1 MIPFSIAL
9 LAGCHQRGGGSF
21 TPFATVSQLRPLS
34 GDVEQLVVT
43 ARVGDVVVSPSPGA
57 EMRIEA
63 EVRVRIDRVRMDR
76 GDLEKAGKAFKDHVR
91 VSERDGV
98 LTIEDAHRDEPDRE
112 DWSVTLRVAAPR
124 EMSVRA
130 ATGVGNVDVQTA
142 AGEVKAQTGVGNA
155 RVTAGELAGVSV
167 TSGTGNVNVAA
178 GRVGGD
184 LEALS
189 GVGNVTAKVAGVEGK
204 TRVKTGTGNV
214 EVVFTGVA
222 PRGDVSARCGVGN
235 VQVRLPAGAAGKFS
249 AETGVGNLSVGGL
262 AGVTVSRSV
271 MGASASG
278 TVGDGEPHY
287 SISTGTGN
295 VAVRAD
301 E

>member
-9 LAGCHQRGGGSF
+9 LAGCLQRGGGSF

-34 GDVEQLVVT
+34 GDVERLVVT
-43 ARVGDVVVSPSPGA
+43 TRVGDVVISPSPGA

-63 EVRVRIDRVRMDR
+63 EVRVRADRVRMDR
-76 GDLEKAGKAFKDHVR
+76 GDVEKVGKEFKDHVR

-124 EMSVRA
+124 AMAVSA

-142 AGEVKAQTGVGNA
+142 AGEVKAATGVGDA
-155 RVTAGELAGVSV
+155 RLSAGELASVSV
-167 TSGTGNVNVAA
+167 SSGTGNVHVAA

-184 LEALS
+184 LEAAS
-189 GVGNVTAKVAGVEGK
+189 GVGNVTAKAAGVAGK

-214 EVVFTGVA
+214 DVAFTGVQ
-222 PRGDVSARCGVGN
+222 PRGDVSARSGVGD
-235 VQVRLPAGAAGKFS
+235 VRVRLPANAAGKFS

-262 AGVTVSRSV
+262 AGVIVSRSV

-278 TVGDGEPHY
+278 TVGEGGPHY
-287 SISTGTGN
+287 SISSGTGN
-295 VAVRAD
+295 VTVRAG